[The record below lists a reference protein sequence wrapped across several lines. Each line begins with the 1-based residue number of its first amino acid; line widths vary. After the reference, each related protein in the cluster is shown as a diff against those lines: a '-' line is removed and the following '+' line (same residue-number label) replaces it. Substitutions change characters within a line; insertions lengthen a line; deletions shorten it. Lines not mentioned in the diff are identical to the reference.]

1 MPSASRRSARSTSAS
16 APAAVS
22 STRMMLQRTNYVL
35 LAAFVGLIVLGYGL
49 MRWENEVQGVI
60 SLYVSPILLM
70 VGYLGIMYALVWAPR
85 KERPS
90 DDQG

>member
-1 MPSASRRSARSTSAS
+1 
-16 APAAVS
+16 
-22 STRMMLQRTNYVL
+22 MMLQKTNYVL
-35 LAAFVGLIVLGYGL
+35 LASFLGLIVLGYGL

-85 KERPS
+85 KERPAE
-90 DDQG
+90 DQG

>member
-1 MPSASRRSARSTSAS
+1 
-16 APAAVS
+16 
-22 STRMMLQRTNYVL
+22 MMLQRTNYVL

>member
-1 MPSASRRSARSTSAS
+1 MPSASRRSARTAS
-16 APAAVS
+16 APAAAS
-22 STRMMLQRTNYVL
+22 STRMMLQKTNYVL
-35 LAAFVGLIVLGYGL
+35 LGVFLGLIVLGYGL

-90 DDQG
+90 SDQG